1 MNQIKKDL
9 TMTTTIT
16 TTATT
21 IKTRVLASLCLFL
34 AMGSTVAFAESTRT
48 LSQSYAYSG
57 QQVSLHMDIGSA
69 KFIATDN
76 SDIKIEVVVENADTS
91 WLFFW
96 GDTDLDAVSIES
108 TVTASEITLML
119 SEQDNIEQQWIV
131 YLPKQAALSLEVGI
145 GDIEVTGLSSNI
157 DIALG
162 IGSARVEHQTSFNTV
177 ELDSGIGEVSIS
189 EQGKHLAVTE
199 NLVAQSYS
207 SKNLSGE
214 ATLSVD
220 VGVGEIV
227 VVKL

>member
-1 MNQIKKDL
+1 
-9 TMTTTIT
+9 MTI
-16 TTATT
+16 
-21 IKTRVLASLCLFL
+21 IKTKTKRATGILASMGLLVAMVSTGTL
-34 AMGSTVAFAESTRT
+34 AAETRT
-48 LSQSYAYSG
+48 LNQTYAYNG
-57 QQVSLHMDIGSA
+57 QSVNLDMDIGSA

-76 SDIKIEVVVENADTS
+76 DEIKIEVIVEGADTN

-108 TVTASEITLML
+108 TATASEITLTL

-162 IGSARVEHQTSFNTV
+162 IGSARVEHQTLFNTV
-177 ELDSGIGEVSIS
+177 ELGSGIGEVSIS

-207 SKNLSGE
+207 NKNLIGE
-214 ATLSVD
+214 STLSVD